1 MFQLIKR
8 NITRPGD
15 KRCQKSTEDTIP
27 KKKDRSHYEKYL
39 HPSRSFNEK
48 WKEGKEWLC
57 FDGETRSMTC
67 SYCIS
72 FSSSIS
78 VVKCSNNLNNKLL
91 FVSGCINFVI
101 VLLLTMKNLKST
113 RKQRKCIWH
122 QKTQP

>member
-8 NITRPGD
+8 NITRPGV

-78 VVKCSNNLNNKLL
+78 VVKCSNNLKNKLL
-91 FVSGCINFVI
+91 FVSGCINFRYSAVTDHEKFKI
-101 VLLLTMKNLKST
+101 
-113 RKQRKCIWH
+113 H
-122 QKTQP
+122 QETTKMYLA